1 MRFLLCEQEL
11 KNLLHFV
18 DSSVYSITTIA
29 VDIVRTSFMFCSF
42 MPSNLLQLIAVSMC
56 MPSWNCSVGC
66 LIRVSRCGSRHVGI
80 SWRLRFSHFSSASH
94 KHSVNALLCSRS
106 YVRFIHNSGYHM
118 SSLCLVPKVL
128 LCSLIDS
135 GFCLCSLRPVLKSHS
150 CLLHLID
157 LLLSLIYSFSIII
170 DFECIL
176 VVL

>member
-42 MPSNLLQLIAVSMC
+42 MPSNLLQLIAVWMC
-56 MPSWNCSVGC
+56 MLCWNCSVGC
-66 LIRVSRCGSRHVGI
+66 LIWMSSCGSRHVGI
-80 SWRLRFSHFSSASH
+80 SWRLRFRHFSLASH
-94 KHSVNALLCSRS
+94 KHSVIALLCSRW
-106 YVRFIHNSGYHM
+106 YVRFIYHRGYHM

-135 GFCLCSLRPVLKSHS
+135 GFCLCSLRPMLKSHS

-157 LLLSLIYSFSIII
+157 LLLSFIYSFSIII

-176 VVL
+176 VLL